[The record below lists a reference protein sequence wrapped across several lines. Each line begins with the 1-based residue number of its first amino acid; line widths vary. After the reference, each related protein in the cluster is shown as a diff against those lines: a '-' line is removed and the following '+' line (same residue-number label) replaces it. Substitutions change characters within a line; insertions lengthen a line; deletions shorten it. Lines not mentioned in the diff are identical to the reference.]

1 LQSLRRLLCR
11 KSERREVV
19 IFITAFN
26 PNTGENH
33 EEWIEV
39 NIAVNTPSEMEQK
52 REYWKKFYNANQ
64 VHIKFKLLEK

>member
-1 LQSLRRLLCR
+1 
-11 KSERREVV
+11 V

-39 NIAVNTPSEMEQK
+39 NIAVNTSAEMEQK
-52 REYWKKFYNANQ
+52 REYWKKYYNVPNVYIRYAKTKKDQ
-64 VHIKFKLLEK
+64 A

>member
-1 LQSLRRLLCR
+1 
-11 KSERREVV
+11 V